1 MARPKPRKARAPAV
15 DTKKLA
21 ATLVD
26 KKGRARWDA
35 ELARYRRASAEEAA
49 GWDERYEALGTIIAD
64 ELYFHGKY
72 GSVNAFLKAEVP
84 ELDRRTVE
92 QYVRVARC
100 FDPEDEATHG
110 VNKLLALL
118 DYLEA
123 QSGAPERAKVHLGKQ
138 KVVLADGRLLP
149 FAEAT
154 RDEIRVAA
162 RAARAHA
169 GKVPAKASP
178 LVAAIRAAAKK
189 AGAPSVG
196 VRFGAGR
203 VSLTGIPVGRLLALC
218 RALLAAKLPLV
229 E

>member
-1 MARPKPRKARAPAV
+1 MAKPKARAPAR
-15 DTKKLA
+15 DMRKLA
-21 ATLVD
+21 AALED
-26 KKGRARWDA
+26 RKGKARWEA
-35 ELARYRRASAEEAA
+35 ELARYRRARADEAA
-49 GWDERYEALGTIIAD
+49 GWDERYEALGTILAE

-72 GSVNAFLKAEVP
+72 RSVRAFLKAEVP

-100 FDPEDEATHG
+100 FDAEDESAHG
-110 VNKLLALL
+110 INKLLALL

-123 QSGAPERAKVHLGKQ
+123 QSGAPEKAKLHLGKQ
-138 KVVLADGRLLP
+138 KVLLADGRRLP

-154 RDEIRVAA
+154 RDEIRTAA
-162 RAARAHA
+162 RAQKTRGGAT
-169 GKVPAKASP
+169 PAKASP
-178 LVAAIRAAAKK
+178 LVTAIRAAAKT

-196 VRFGAGR
+196 VRFAAGR

-218 RALLAAKLPLV
+218 RALCAAKLPLV